1 MIFIKMIYSDYTKC
15 IVYQRYIMFRT
26 IFRLLSSLDKIYF
39 ALRWLPSLSMI
50 YIDQNNGRV
59 PRTEFFDKSRETTHP
74 SR

>member
-1 MIFIKMIYSDYTKC
+1 
-15 IVYQRYIMFRT
+15 MFRT